1 MKKYIY
7 CMKGIVYKE
16 LIRFLKQKSRF
27 FSALVRPL
35 LWLFIFS
42 VGFKA
47 ALGLAI
53 IPPYETYITYETYIV
68 PGLVGMVLLFNGMQ
82 SSLTMIFDREMGS
95 MKILLTSY
103 INRNYLLFCKM
114 FATAIVS
121 TLQAIAFLII
131 AVLYGVDI
139 SYGAIVLTI
148 PIIMVSSIIL
158 NAFALFIS
166 SVIKQLENF
175 ATVMNFVIFPMFFLS
190 SALYPLWKIKDS
202 SLLLFNISS
211 YNPFTYIVE
220 AVRFSLYGKFELEIF
235 LILGISLVVSLIM
248 AFVGFKSKKVSHG

>member
-1 MKKYIY
+1 
-7 CMKGIVYKE
+7 
-16 LIRFLKQKSRF
+16 
-27 FSALVRPL
+27 
-35 LWLFIFS
+35 
-42 VGFKA
+42 
-47 ALGLAI
+47 
-53 IPPYETYITYETYIV
+53 
-68 PGLVGMVLLFNGMQ
+68 
-82 SSLTMIFDREMGS
+82 
-95 MKILLTSY
+95 
-103 INRNYLLFCKM
+103 M

-235 LILGISLVVSLIM
+235 LILGISFVVSLIM

>member
-1 MKKYIY
+1 MKKYIF

-42 VGFKA
+42 VGFKT

-235 LILGISLVVSLIM
+235 LILGISFVVSLIM

>member
-42 VGFKA
+42 VGFKS

-220 AVRFSLYGKFELEIF
+220 AIRFSLYGKFELEIF
-235 LILGISLVVSLIM
+235 LILGISFVISLIM